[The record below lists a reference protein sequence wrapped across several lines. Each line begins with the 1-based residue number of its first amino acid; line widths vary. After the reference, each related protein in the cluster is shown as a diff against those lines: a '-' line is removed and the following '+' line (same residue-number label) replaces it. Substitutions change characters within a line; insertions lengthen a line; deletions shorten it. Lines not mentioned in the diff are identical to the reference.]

1 MSPLF
6 FNKVLL
12 LSNMYSWIVCFL
24 NDKGQSSPGGGIFL
38 NFKCKRIEEALI
50 IVGCKISTPTEMK
63 ILMFVYMGVGKM
75 LGLLESL
82 LQNYSIIFP
91 SLEY

>member
-1 MSPLF
+1 M
-6 FNKVLL
+6 
-12 LSNMYSWIVCFL
+12 
-24 NDKGQSSPGGGIFL
+24 

-50 IVGCKISTPTEMK
+50 SVGCKISTTTEMK

-82 LQNYSIIFP
+82 LQNYSILFP